1 MGVAGAVAGTFGI
14 QPLVGAFGVPY
25 QAAEPKD
32 ERQIRLVAQI
42 AAKCHRVVL
51 SVYMARTATMC
62 GPQGGTGRGERR
74 GRGVEGEGHR
84 GIIWQ

>member
-1 MGVAGAVAGTFGI
+1 MGVAGAVAGPFGI

-42 AAKCHRVVL
+42 AAKCHRVTKWGTLGDPGGNDVHVRKI
-51 SVYMARTATMC
+51 VY
-62 GPQGGTGRGERR
+62 
-74 GRGVEGEGHR
+74 
-84 GIIWQ
+84 

>member
-42 AAKCHRVVL
+42 AAKCHRVAESRRCIAWGARCTCPML
-51 SVYMARTATMC
+51 SPSC
-62 GPQGGTGRGERR
+62 L
-74 GRGVEGEGHR
+74 
-84 GIIWQ
+84 